1 MDIKCCADDGNGLD
15 YIPVSS
21 GLGFSTCDL
30 TWCYLAVVCAGDG
43 GDVGAGGRLSASSSS
58 SSGSDSSSASS
69 SSESSESESE
79 TG

>member
-21 GLGFSTCDL
+21 GLVFSTCDL
-30 TWCYLAVVCAGDG
+30 TWCYLAVCAGDG

>member
-1 MDIKCCADDGNGLD
+1 MNPGSLGLEFNALP
-15 YIPVSS
+15 IEPPRFAMV
-21 GLGFSTCDL
+21 LLDL
-30 TWCYLAVVCAGDG
+30 CRVYCAGDG

>member
-1 MDIKCCADDGNGLD
+1 MDIKCCADDRNGLD
-15 YIPVSS
+15 YIPMSS
-21 GLGFSTCDL
+21 GLVLTCDL
-30 TWCYLAVVCAGDG
+30 TWCYLAVCAGDG